1 LHYQSP
7 EEVLEL
13 PKSQSPTDA
22 GKLILRGLPV
32 RCLKVFQRITAA
44 TEDELSHILWI
55 SSRTLK
61 TRLRTGRLTPV
72 ESDRLYRAAR
82 VIGGALFHFKDDEEQ
97 VRAWMRSPASKDHDV
112 FPIALLG
119 TFGGVELASH
129 YLERAYFETYL
140 LEKTKKEKASEKGFY
155 RYLDPLA
162 ILGLVRSKNIDIEI
176 RKGFPYRSYELF
188 RKRTLFLAKEM
199 TEILW
204 ISSAT
209 LSKFGSHGRLSG
221 EVSDRLYRTA
231 VVYYFVN
238 TMVSNDAKDT
248 LDWLHDEIPA
258 LGGCRPIDLM
268 RTEPGAQAVIAT
280 ACRVLDGMGA

>member
-1 LHYQSP
+1 LRYQSP
-7 EEVLEL
+7 EEVLEF
-13 PKSQSPTDA
+13 PKKQSLTDS
-22 GKLILRGLPV
+22 GKLILQGLPV

-44 TEDELSHILWI
+44 TEDELSQILWM
-55 SSRTLK
+55 SSGTLK

-82 VIGGALFHFKDDEEQ
+82 VIGGALFHFNNDEEQ
-97 VRAWMRSPASKDHDV
+97 VRAWLRSPSSKDHDV

-140 LEKTKKEKASEKGFY
+140 LEKTKKEKASEKALY

-162 ILGLVRSKNIDIEI
+162 ILGLVRSKNIDSEI

-204 ISSAT
+204 ISSTT
-209 LSKFGSHGRLSG
+209 LSKFRSRGRLSG
-221 EVSDRLYRTA
+221 DASDRLYRTA

-238 TMVSNDAKDT
+238 TMVSYHPEDT
-248 LDWLHDEIPA
+248 QDWLHDEIPA
-258 LGGCRPIDLM
+258 LGSLRPIDLM
-268 RTEPGAQAVIAT
+268 RTESGSHEVIAT

>member
-1 LHYQSP
+1 MEYQSP
-7 EEVLEL
+7 EEILEL

-44 TEDELSHILWI
+44 TEEELSYILWM

-61 TRLRTGRLTPV
+61 TRLRANRLTPA

-82 VIGGALFHFKDDEEQ
+82 VIGGALFHFKNDEEQ
-97 VRAWMRSPASKDHDV
+97 VRAWLRSPASKDHDV
-112 FPIALLG
+112 LPITLLG
-119 TFGGVELASH
+119 TFGGVELSSH

-140 LEKTKKEKASEKGFY
+140 WEKTKKEKANEKALYRFY
-155 RYLDPLA
+155 DPLA
-162 ILGLVRSKNIDIEI
+162 ILGLERSKNIDREI
-176 RKGFPYRSYELF
+176 RKGFPYRSYALF
-188 RKRTLFLAKEM
+188 RKRARFSVTEM
-199 TEILW
+199 TQLLW
-204 ISSAT
+204 TSSAT
-209 LSKFGSHGRLSG
+209 LSKFRSRGRLSG
-221 EVSDRLYRTA
+221 DVSDRLYRAA

-238 TMVSNDAKDT
+238 TMVSYHTEDT
-248 LDWLHDEIPA
+248 QDWLHERIPG

-268 RTEPGAQAVIAT
+268 RTEPGAQEVIAT